1 MLLTLLNNLILL
13 HRCPILLLY
22 VSDHPWV
29 IEYVD
34 LLILFLISR
43 YINRVLVVM
52 LYELINKIDMRMLR
66 LKLCLFLISSLMLL
80 ITPVKRIDDMSQIIE
95 LYWICLEDIK
105 IFVCI
110 VFQIILITINLSL
123 LLTKDSILLQV
134 LVFES

>member
-1 MLLTLLNNLILL
+1 
-13 HRCPILLLY
+13 
-22 VSDHPWV
+22 
-29 IEYVD
+29 
-34 LLILFLISR
+34 
-43 YINRVLVVM
+43 M

-134 LVFES
+134 LVFESWLLVVQHLDFILMFSTGYLVKYWLLIIFELFIIIWRILLDSLFTF

>member
-1 MLLTLLNNLILL
+1 
-13 HRCPILLLY
+13 
-22 VSDHPWV
+22 
-29 IEYVD
+29 
-34 LLILFLISR
+34 
-43 YINRVLVVM
+43 M

-134 LVFES
+134 LVFESWLLEVQHLDFILMFSMGYLVKYWLLIIFELFIIIWRILLDSLFAF

>member
-1 MLLTLLNNLILL
+1 
-13 HRCPILLLY
+13 
-22 VSDHPWV
+22 
-29 IEYVD
+29 
-34 LLILFLISR
+34 
-43 YINRVLVVM
+43 M

-134 LVFES
+134 LVFESWLLVVQHLDFILMFSMGYLVKYWLLIIFELFIIIWRILLDSLFAF

>member
-1 MLLTLLNNLILL
+1 
-13 HRCPILLLY
+13 
-22 VSDHPWV
+22 
-29 IEYVD
+29 
-34 LLILFLISR
+34 
-43 YINRVLVVM
+43 M

-134 LVFES
+134 LVFESWLLVVQHLDFILMFSTGYLVKYWLLIIFELFIIIWRILLDSLFAF